1 MGIVFASKVLPEVFI
16 EMNPPDCC
24 ILSNADLSTTK
35 SFIIG
40 KAFALNGS
48 M

>member
-1 MGIVFASKVLPEVFI
+1 MFLVQKVYDFP
-16 EMNPPDCC
+16 
-24 ILSNADLSTTK
+24 DLSTTK